1 MYMQINISRIQI
13 LQKHRMDERKRCFG
27 KRKCGADQAAD
38 RRVNNGI
45 FWVSHCSS
53 HKKSVGLPSPP
64 LHTDEQKAKA
74 SLRTAFSKLI
84 IITDGIG
91 IKKKTSCSP
100 SYLFHFYLF
109 WKRVEH
115 ELCWIFPSTPC
126 FVDIYLA
133 E

>member
-1 MYMQINISRIQI
+1 
-13 LQKHRMDERKRCFG
+13 MDKRERCCFG

-38 RRVNNGI
+38 RRGNNGI

-53 HKKSVGLPSPP
+53 HEKSLGLPFPS
-64 LHTDEQKAKA
+64 LHTGEQKAKA

-91 IKKKTSCSP
+91 IKKNKLLSQLLVSFL
-100 SYLFHFYLF
+100 SF
-109 WKRVEH
+109 WKGEEH
-115 ELCWIFPSTPC
+115 ELCWILHSTPC
-126 FVDIYLA
+126 FVGIYLA